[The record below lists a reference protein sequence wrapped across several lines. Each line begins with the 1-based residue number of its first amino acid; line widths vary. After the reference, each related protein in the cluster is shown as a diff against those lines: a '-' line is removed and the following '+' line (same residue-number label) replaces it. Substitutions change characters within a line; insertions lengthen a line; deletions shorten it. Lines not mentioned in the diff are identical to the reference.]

1 MSALGLQKSKLFLG
15 GRECPRIVLPILDLI
30 GKDSKWSKSNFTME
44 SLLRNSLEVNSTL
57 KNQFH
62 PCFSQNQDI
71 VKGLQDYHN
80 LWFSLNFQNVRIIC
94 FSFKMSFSDFQNPPQ
109 KIANFFG
116 FSKCQNYLVF
126 KMSFSDFQNPQK
138 TANFLDFQNVRIICG
153 LIWYFQNLSFKI

>member
-62 PCFSQNQDI
+62 PCFTQKQDI
-71 VKGLQDYHN
+71 VKGLQDYYSWIHFN
-80 LWFSLNFQNVRIIC
+80 HEEFTKNEDLLLQILS
-94 FSFKMSFSDFQNPPQ
+94 
-109 KIANFFG
+109 
-116 FSKCQNYLVF
+116 NYLQRKIIFHPILKPIYVIQKGKTFGDNFEAVF
-126 KMSFSDFQNPQK
+126 HIFGYRFHSNSYYISGTNQ
-138 TANFLDFQNVRIICG
+138 
-153 LIWYFQNLSFKI
+153 

>member
-1 MSALGLQKSKLFLG
+1 MSVLGLQKSKLFLG

-30 GKDSKWSKSNFTME
+30 GKDSKWSKSNLTME

-62 PCFSQNQDI
+62 PCFTQNQDI

-80 LWFSLNFQNVRIIC
+80 LWFSLNFQNVRIIWVFFLKC
-94 FSFKMSFSDFQNPPQ
+94 HFQIFKIPPKNCQ
-109 KIANFFG
+109 FFG

-138 TANFLDFQNVRIICG
+138 IANFEFSNCQNYLV
-153 LIWYFQNLSFKI
+153 S